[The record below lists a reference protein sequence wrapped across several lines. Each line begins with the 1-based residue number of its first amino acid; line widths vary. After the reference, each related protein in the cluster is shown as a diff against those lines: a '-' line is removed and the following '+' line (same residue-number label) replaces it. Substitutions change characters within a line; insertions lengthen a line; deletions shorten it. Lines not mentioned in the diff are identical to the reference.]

1 VTKRLLLRWSIA
13 LLVVGTAVSYG
24 AARQSLAELKAMSCC
39 AHDCGHD
46 PAKAADPSRC
56 CGVAPASAAATSVAP
71 AAPSLAPAQVV
82 ALLAAPASIAT
93 ASSLVATSPDLAAAR
108 AAPVF
113 LLTRSL
119 RI

>member
-1 VTKRLLLRWSIA
+1 MTKRLLLRWSIA
-13 LLVVGTAVSYG
+13 LLIAITTWATHGTA
-24 AARQSLAELKAMSCC
+24 AQTAAELNALSCC

-46 PAKAADPSRC
+46 PARAADPSRC
-56 CGVAPASAAATSVAP
+56 CGVAPSAGEAVSAP
-71 AAPSLAPAQVV
+71 AAPSPAPALVTV
-82 ALLAAPASIAT
+82 LAAAPAASDAPAALAET
-93 ASSLVATSPDLAAAR
+93 AVDLTGAR